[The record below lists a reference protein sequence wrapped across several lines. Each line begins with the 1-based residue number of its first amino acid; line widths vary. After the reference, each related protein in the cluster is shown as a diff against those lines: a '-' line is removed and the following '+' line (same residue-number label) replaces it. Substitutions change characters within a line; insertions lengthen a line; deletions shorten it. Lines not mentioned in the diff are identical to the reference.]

1 MDIEILFVVDSDSST
16 FRQECG
22 SVDVV
27 CVGDSITGWNNY
39 GPAKYWPFPTYPR
52 FLQELCRPLQLR
64 LADGGIAGEVS
75 DNGLAHVNRY
85 LRMFPS
91 AKYHIVGF
99 GTNDLGIWPSF
110 REASK
115 RIIDNLGQMIDAI
128 ENHGAKPILFNV
140 PHVNESAFPPAIA
153 QDARRRRDYHN
164 PQLAQLCQQ
173 RDLPLVD
180 ICSHLRDEH
189 FGDELHPNEQGARII
204 ADEVFR
210 ALHAEYRKTA
220 I

>member
-1 MDIEILFVVDSDSST
+1 VANEILYVVDSDSPA

-52 FLQELCRPLQLR
+52 FLQELCRPLRLR
-64 LADGGIAGEVS
+64 VADGGIAGEVS
-75 DNGLAHVNRY
+75 DNGLAHVDRY
-85 LRMFPS
+85 LCMFS
-91 AKYHIVGF
+91 NAKYYIVGF
-99 GTNDLGIWPSF
+99 GTNDLGTWPDLDQT
-110 REASK
+110 SK
-115 RIIDNLGQMIDAI
+115 RIIDNLGQMVDAI

-140 PHVNESAFPPAIA
+140 PHVNESAFPPEIA
-153 QDARRRRDYHN
+153 QDARRRRGYHN
-164 PQLAQLCQQ
+164 PRLAQLCQQ

-189 FGDELHPNEQGARII
+189 FGDELHPNESGARII
-204 ADEVFR
+204 AGEVFR
-210 ALHAEYRKTA
+210 ALDAKHRETTL
-220 I
+220 